1 MSMDMFEE
9 QEEKQA
15 EELQFQQAPLATRM
29 RPNNLG
35 SFVGQE
41 HILGKG
47 RVLRKL
53 IESDRIPSMIFW
65 GPPGCG
71 KTTLAF
77 IISSSTGAHFDPVS
91 AVSAS
96 VADLRRIVVQARE
109 RRKVQMRRTILFIDE
124 IHRFNKTQQDA
135 VLPFVEDGTV
145 ILIGATTE
153 NPYFEVNSALI
164 SRCQDRKSVV

>member
-9 QEEKQA
+9 QEEKQT
-15 EELQFQQAPLATRM
+15 EEQQLQQAPLATRM

-41 HILGKG
+41 HILAKG

-53 IESDRIPSMIFW
+53 IESDRVPSMIFW

-77 IISSSTGAHFDPVS
+77 IIANSTGAHFDPVS

-96 VADLRRIVVQARE
+96 VADLGVLSSRPEREARY
-109 RRKVQMRRTILFIDE
+109 RCSGPSSSSMKSTVLIRPSRTPCY
-124 IHRFNKTQQDA
+124 R
-135 VLPFVEDGTV
+135 
-145 ILIGATTE
+145 
-153 NPYFEVNSALI
+153 S
-164 SRCQDRKSVV
+164 SRTAR